1 MAMLFLDSCF
11 ALRYS
16 KSIMLLKSL
25 ELNGFKSFA
34 QKTILE
40 FPGGI
45 TAIVGPNGSGKSN
58 VIDAIRW
65 ILGEREAKNL
75 RGGKAEDLIFAGT
88 PKRARS
94 GMASVSINFDNSGK
108 FFPLDFD
115 EVSVSREISRDG
127 DSTYALNKS
136 DVRAKDI
143 IDFFARSR
151 LGTRGLTI
159 INQGSSDLFVRATP
173 QERRFMIEEILGLK
187 EYQLKKLEA
196 ERKLKNT
203 ALNLEKIRLMI
214 EEVAPRLR
222 MLKRQAAKY
231 QTRDQKHA
239 ELTDIEQAYF
249 GTKAAALK
257 ASLAR
262 NAADVAGLHEIISA
276 KQRELFEL
284 ERTLEAIEST
294 KDRHAEA
301 ATLQAEETALLAKR
315 FQLQKDIARLEARIE
330 FSTDT
335 TSDQNIVYKKDEML
349 ALIRQIKQTLEDQLD
364 SQNIETLSQTVK
376 SLVAT
381 IQTYLNPPIRQRAD
395 DLPKPDNA
403 ALRDAIEQEKSALL
417 ASLSAL
423 DNQLAAIRSAR
434 EYFSQGLEDFNR
446 RFRDAFSRTETK
458 REEIRSIESRMQHL
472 SFESERLSLRL
483 SDLRAEWIR
492 NERNADQ
499 FDALTAAEGLA
510 DHQLAELERTMFR
523 LRAELL
529 SIGDI
534 DESLIAEA
542 TEVEAH
548 HAHLVSQ
555 SADLKKASVDL
566 TELVEELKRDVT
578 GKFNGAFK
586 EINEQ
591 FNHFFRLMF
600 GGGSAKMHIKTR
612 NIERIVE
619 ELTGEVSELDEQKQ
633 TDEPAQSGIEI
644 ELSLPKKRINSL
656 DVLSGGEK
664 SLVSIAALF
673 ALISVS
679 PPPFLVL
686 DEIDAPLDERNSE
699 RFAHLIK
706 EFAHKVQFIVVTHNR
721 TVMEA
726 ADVLYG
732 VTMNEDGTSK
742 LLSVKFDSPVAAQ

>member
-1 MAMLFLDSCF
+1 
-11 ALRYS
+11 
-16 KSIMLLKSL
+16 MLLKSL

-34 QKTILE
+34 QKTVLE

-88 PKRARS
+88 PKHARS

-127 DSTYALNKS
+127 NSTYALNKS

-203 ALNLEKIRLMI
+203 AVNLEKVRLMI
-214 EEVAPRLR
+214 EEVTPRLR
-222 MLKRQAAKY
+222 MLKRQVAKY
-231 QTRDQKHA
+231 QTRDQKRD
-239 ELTDIEQAYF
+239 ELIASEDTYF
-249 GTKAAALK
+249 GTKAATLTSAL
-257 ASLAR
+257 AH
-262 NAADVAGLHEIISA
+262 NNTTLHDLRQSIAA
-276 KQRELFEL
+276 KQQELTEFE
-284 ERTLEAIEST
+284 RALEAIEAT
-294 KDRHAEA
+294 KDQHAEA
-301 ATLQAEETALLAKR
+301 ATLKAQETELLTKR
-315 FQLQKDIARLEARIE
+315 FQLQKDIARLEAKLE

-335 TSDQNIVYKKDEML
+335 TSDQGVIYRKDEML
-349 ALIRQIKQTLEDQLD
+349 ALIRQIKHVLDTNAD
-364 SQNIETLSQTVK
+364 SQDIAQLSQTIK
-376 SLVAT
+376 TLIAKIDS
-381 IQTYLNPPIRQRAD
+381 YLNPPKL
-395 DLPKPDNA
+395 DLPKPDYSA
-403 ALRDAIEQEKSALL
+403 AHEEIEREKAVILTSLAELDAQLHAVRTAQE
-417 ASLSAL
+417 SL
-423 DNQLAAIRSAR
+423 
-434 EYFSQGLEDFNR
+434 SQGLEDFNG
-446 RFRDAFSRTETK
+446 RFRDAFGRKEAK
-458 REEIRSIESRMQHL
+458 REEIRTIEGRIQHL
-472 SFESERLSLRL
+472 AFENEKLSIRLE
-483 SDLRAEWIR
+483 DLRSEWIR
-492 NERNADQ
+492 NERDASQ
-499 FDALTAAEGLA
+499 FDTLTATEGVS
-510 DHQLAELERTMFR
+510 DYQLTELERQIFR

-529 SIGDI
+529 SIGDV

-542 TEVEAH
+542 NEVEAH
-548 HAHLVSQ
+548 HAHLVAQ
-555 SADLKKASVDL
+555 SADLEKASVDL
-566 TELVEELKRDVT
+566 AELVEELKRDVT
-578 GKFNGAFK
+578 GKFNNAFK
-586 EINEQ
+586 EINDQ
-591 FNHFFRLMF
+591 FNHYFRLMF
-600 GGGSAKMHIKTR
+600 NGGSAKMKIKTH
-612 NIERIVE
+612 NVDLIVE
-619 ELTGEVSELDEQKQ
+619 ELSGEVSEFEEQKQ
-633 TDEPAQSGIEI
+633 DEEPLQAGIEI

-699 RFAHLIK
+699 RFAQLIK
-706 EFAHKVQFIVVTHNR
+706 EFAHRAQFIVVTHNR
-721 TVMEA
+721 TVMEV

-742 LLSVKFDSPVAAQ
+742 LLSVKFDSSPAAI

>member
-1 MAMLFLDSCF
+1 
-11 ALRYS
+11 
-16 KSIMLLKSL
+16 MLLKSL

-34 QKTILE
+34 QKTVLE

-75 RGGKAEDLIFAGT
+75 RGSKAEDLIFAGT

-94 GMASVSINFDNSGK
+94 GMAQVSINFNNSEK

-127 DSTYALNKS
+127 SSTYGLNKS

-143 IDFFARSR
+143 IDFFARAR

-159 INQGSSDLFVRATP
+159 ISQGSSDMFVRATP

-203 ALNLEKIRLMI
+203 AVNLEKVRLMI
-214 EEVAPRLR
+214 EEVTPRLR
-222 MLKRQAAKY
+222 MLKRQVAKY
-231 QTRDQKHA
+231 QTRDQKRD
-239 ELTDIEQAYF
+239 ELIASENSYF
-249 GTKAAALK
+249 GTKTASIKETLTRNNAAL
-257 ASLAR
+257 AELR
-262 NAADVAGLHEIISA
+262 TGIST
-276 KQRELFEL
+276 KQQELTEL
-284 ERTLEAIEST
+284 ERALEAIEST
-294 KDRHAEA
+294 KDQHAEA
-301 ATLQAEETALLAKR
+301 ASLKAKETELLTR
-315 FQLQKDIARLEARIE
+315 QFQLQKDVARLEAKLE

-335 TSDQNIVYKKDEML
+335 TSDQGVVYRKDEML
-349 ALIRQIKQTLEDQLD
+349 ALIRQIKHALDATMD
-364 SQNIETLSQTVK
+364 SQDVAHLSQTIK
-376 SLVAT
+376 SLVAK
-381 IQTYLNPPIRQRAD
+381 IESYLNPPKL
-395 DLPKPDNA
+395 DLPKPDH
-403 ALRDAIEQEKSALL
+403 
-417 ASLSAL
+417 
-423 DNQLAAIRSAR
+423 AAIQADIEHDKNNLLFVLAGLDEQLKLVR
-434 EYFSQGLEDFNR
+434 EAQESLSQGLEDFNQ
-446 RFRDAFSRTETK
+446 RFRDAFGRKETK
-458 REEIRSIESRMQHL
+458 REEIRGIENRIQHL
-472 SFESERLSLRL
+472 SFENEKLSIRLA
-483 SDLRAEWIR
+483 DLKAEWIR
-492 NERNADQ
+492 NDRDESQ
-499 FDALTAAEGLA
+499 FEILVATEGLA
-510 DHQLAELERTMFR
+510 EHQLSEMERQMFR

-529 SIGDI
+529 SIGDV

-542 TEVEAH
+542 NEVEAH
-548 HAHLVSQ
+548 HAHLVVQSTDLEKA
-555 SADLKKASVDL
+555 SADLAQ
-566 TELVEELKRDVT
+566 LVEELKRDVS
-578 GKFNGAFK
+578 GKFNNAFK
-586 EINEQ
+586 EINDQ

-600 GGGSAKMHIKTR
+600 NGGSAKMKIKTP
-612 NIERIVE
+612 NVDRIVE
-619 ELTGEVSELDEQKQ
+619 ELSGEVSELEEQKQ
-633 TDEPAQSGIEI
+633 DDEPTQAGIEI

-699 RFAHLIK
+699 RFASLIK
-706 EFAHKVQFIVVTHNR
+706 EFANKVQFIVVTHNR
-721 TVMEA
+721 TVMES

-742 LLSVKFDSPVAAQ
+742 LLSVKFDSVGVA

>member
-1 MAMLFLDSCF
+1 
-11 ALRYS
+11 
-16 KSIMLLKSL
+16 MLLKSL

-34 QKTILE
+34 QKTVLE

-65 ILGEREAKNL
+65 ILGERDAKNL

-94 GMASVSINFDNSGK
+94 GMASVNINFDNSGK

-127 DSTYALNKS
+127 NSTYALNKS

-203 ALNLEKIRLMI
+203 AINLEKIHLMI
-214 EEVAPRLR
+214 EEVTPRLR
-222 MLKRQAAKY
+222 MLKRQVAKY
-231 QTRDQKHA
+231 QARDQKRA
-239 ELTDIEQAYF
+239 ELTAAEHAYF
-249 GTKAAALK
+249 GTKATALK
-257 ASLAR
+257 TTLAHN
-262 NAADVAGLHEIISA
+262 NANLAGLRETITQ
-276 KQRELFEL
+276 KQTDLAEL
-284 ERTLEAIEST
+284 ERALATIEQT
-294 KDRHAEA
+294 KDQHAEA
-301 ATLQAEETALLAKR
+301 SSLKERETALLAKQ
-315 FQLQKDIARLEARIE
+315 FQLQKDVARLEARIE
-330 FSTDT
+330 FSGDAAADHGVT
-335 TSDQNIVYKKDEML
+335 YRKDELL
-349 ALIRQIKQTLEDQLD
+349 ALLRQIKHVLDEHLD
-364 SQNIETLSQTVK
+364 SRDADALARVIK
-376 SLVAT
+376 SLAAKVNSYLTPQT
-381 IQTYLNPPIRQRAD
+381 IE
-395 DLPKPDNA
+395 LPEPDRSA
-403 ALRDAIEQEKSALL
+403 HDALGQEKTALL
-417 ASLSAL
+417 ASLAELDKHLADARMAQNAL
-423 DNQLAAIRSAR
+423 
-434 EYFSQGLEDFNR
+434 SQGLEDFNK
-446 RFRDAFSRTETK
+446 RFRDAFNMTEAK
-458 REEIRSIESRMQHL
+458 RNEIRAIEQRAQHL
-472 SFESERLSLRL
+472 SFENEKISIRLA
-483 SDLRAEWIR
+483 DLRAEWVR
-492 NERNADQ
+492 NELDEAQ
-499 FDALTAAEGLA
+499 FEALRPTEELG
-510 DHQLAELERTMFR
+510 DHELSDLERQIFR

-529 SIGDI
+529 SIGDV
-534 DESLIAEA
+534 DESLMTEA
-542 TEVEAH
+542 TEVETH

-555 SADLKKASVDL
+555 SADLTKASADL
-566 TELVEELKRDVT
+566 AQLTEELKRDIA

-586 EINEQ
+586 EINDQ
-591 FNHFFRLMF
+591 FDHFFRLMF
-600 GGGSAKMHIKTR
+600 GGGSAKMKIKTHHA
-612 NIERIVE
+612 ERIIE
-619 ELTGEVSELDEQKQ
+619 ELAGEESSAEDQPQ
-633 TDEPAQSGIEI
+633 ADEPAQLGIEI

-732 VTMNEDGTSK
+732 VTMEEPGVSK
-742 LLSVKFDSPVAAQ
+742 RIAVRFEESARKPAQEMEPASAN

>member
-1 MAMLFLDSCF
+1 
-11 ALRYS
+11 
-16 KSIMLLKSL
+16 MLLKSL

-34 QKTILE
+34 QKTVLE

-94 GMASVSINFDNSGK
+94 GMAQVSINFDNGGK

-115 EVSVSREISRDG
+115 EVTVSREISRDG
-127 DSTYALNKS
+127 SSTYALNRS

-203 ALNLEKIRLMI
+203 AINLEKVRLMI

-222 MLKRQAAKY
+222 MLKRQVSKY
-231 QTRDQKHA
+231 QTRDQKRDELIATENAYFGAKTAALKTTLTHNNATLNDLQKTVRVKQA
-239 ELTDIEQAYF
+239 ELTSLEQ
-249 GTKAAALK
+249 
-257 ASLAR
+257 
-262 NAADVAGLHEIISA
+262 
-276 KQRELFEL
+276 
-284 ERTLEAIEST
+284 TLEQIEST
-294 KDRHAEA
+294 KDQHAEA
-301 ATLQAEETALLAKR
+301 SSLKAQETELLTRR
-315 FQLQKDIARLEARIE
+315 FQLQKDIARLEAKLE

-335 TSDQNIVYKKDEML
+335 TSDQGVVYRKDEML
-349 ALIRQIKQTLEDQLD
+349 ALIRQIKHMLD
-364 SQNIETLSQTVK
+364 ESIDSTNVDTLS
-376 SLVAT
+376 AT
-381 IQTYLNPPIRQRAD
+381 IKTLAAKIDSYLNPAKLDI
-395 DLPKPDNA
+395 PKPDRSEA
-403 ALRDAIEQEKSALL
+403 HDIEREKTSLLKSLTDLDDQLATIRTAQE
-417 ASLSAL
+417 SLSH
-423 DNQLAAIRSAR
+423 
-434 EYFSQGLEDFNR
+434 GLEDFNQ
-446 RFRDAFSRTETK
+446 RFRQAFGHTETK
-458 REEIRSIESRMQHL
+458 REEIRTIEGRIQRLAFDNEKLSI
-472 SFESERLSLRL
+472 RLD
-483 SDLRAEWIR
+483 DLRNEWIR
-492 NERNADQ
+492 NERDASQ
-499 FDALTAAEGLA
+499 FDTLSAVGNPSE
-510 DHQLAELERTMFR
+510 QELSDMERHIFR

-529 SIGDI
+529 SIGDV
-534 DESLIAEA
+534 DETLIAEA
-542 TEVEAH
+542 NEVEAH
-548 HAHLVSQ
+548 HAHLVGQ
-555 SADLKKASVDL
+555 SADLEKASSDL
-566 TELVEELKRDVT
+566 AQLVEELKRDVT
-578 GKFNGAFK
+578 GKFNNAFK
-586 EINEQ
+586 DINDQ

-600 GGGSAKMHIKTR
+600 NGGSAKMKIKTH
-612 NIERIVE
+612 NVERIVE
-619 ELTGEVSELDEQKQ
+619 ELSGETSELEEPKSDE
-633 TDEPAQSGIEI
+633 EPLQAGIEI

-699 RFAHLIK
+699 RFANLIK

-721 TVMEA
+721 TVMEV

-742 LLSVKFDSPVAAQ
+742 LLSVKFDSVEVA

>member
-1 MAMLFLDSCF
+1 
-11 ALRYS
+11 
-16 KSIMLLKSL
+16 MLLKSL

-34 QKTILE
+34 QKTVLE

-94 GMASVSINFDNSGK
+94 GMAQVSINFDNSGK

-115 EVSVSREISRDG
+115 EVTVSREISRDG
-127 DSTYALNKS
+127 NSTYALNKS

-196 ERKLKNT
+196 ERKLKN
-203 ALNLEKIRLMI
+203 AAINLEKVRLMI
-214 EEVAPRLR
+214 EEVTPRLR
-222 MLKRQAAKY
+222 MLKRQVAKY
-231 QTRDQKHA
+231 QTRDQKRD
-239 ELTDIEQAYF
+239 ELIATENAYF
-249 GTKAAALK
+249 GTRSATIVAT
-257 ASLAR
+257 LAR
-262 NAADVAGLHEIISA
+262 NNTTLNELRNGIAA
-276 KQRELFEL
+276 KQHELAEL
-284 ERTLEAIEST
+284 ERALETIEST
-294 KDRHAEA
+294 KDQHAEA
-301 ATLQAEETALLAKR
+301 SALKAQETELLTKR
-315 FQLQKDIARLEARIE
+315 FQLQKDIARLEAKLE
-330 FSTDT
+330 FSSDATTD
-335 TSDQNIVYKKDEML
+335 QGVVYRKDEML
-349 ALIRQIKQTLEDQLD
+349 ALIRQIKHALDASVD
-364 SQNIETLSQTVK
+364 SQDVAHLSHTIKTLAVKIEL
-376 SLVAT
+376 
-381 IQTYLNPPIRQRAD
+381 YLTPPKL
-395 DLPKPDNA
+395 DLPKPDPSSMHA
-403 ALRDAIEQEKSALL
+403 EIEHEKANLIKSL
-417 ASLSAL
+417 AEL
-423 DNQLAAIRSAR
+423 DEQLTRVRSAQ
-434 EYFSQGLEDFNR
+434 ESLSQGLEGFNQ
-446 RFRDAFSRTETK
+446 RFREAFGHKEAK
-458 REEIRSIESRMQHL
+458 RDEIRAIENRIQHL
-472 SFESERLSLRL
+472 SFENETLSNRLA
-483 SDLRAEWIR
+483 DLKAEWIR
-492 NERNADQ
+492 NERDAAQ
-499 FDALTAAEGLA
+499 FETLSAAEGVA
-510 DHQLAELERTMFR
+510 DHQLSEMERQIFR

-529 SIGDI
+529 SIGDV

-542 TEVEAH
+542 NEVEAH
-548 HAHLVSQ
+548 HAHLVTQ
-555 SADLKKASVDL
+555 SADLEKASADL
-566 TELVEELKRDVT
+566 TQLVEELKRDVS
-578 GKFNGAFK
+578 GKFNNAFK
-586 EINEQ
+586 EINDQ

-600 GGGSAKMHIKTR
+600 NGGSAKMKIKTHQVD
-612 NIERIVE
+612 RIVE
-619 ELTGEVSELDEQKQ
+619 ELSGEVSELEEQKQ
-633 TDEPAQSGIEI
+633 DEEPAQAGIEI

-706 EFAHKVQFIVVTHNR
+706 EFANKVQFIVVTHNR
-721 TVMEA
+721 TVMES

-742 LLSVKFDSPVAAQ
+742 LLSVKFDSPAVV

>member
-1 MAMLFLDSCF
+1 
-11 ALRYS
+11 
-16 KSIMLLKSL
+16 MLLKSL

-34 QKTILE
+34 QKTVLE

-94 GMASVSINFDNSGK
+94 GMAQVSINFDNSKK

-115 EVSVSREISRDG
+115 EVTVSREISRDG
-127 DSTYALNKS
+127 NSTYGLNKS

-203 ALNLEKIRLMI
+203 AVNLEKIRLMI
-214 EEVAPRLR
+214 EEVTPRLR
-222 MLKRQAAKY
+222 MLKRQVAKY
-231 QTRDQKHA
+231 QTRDAKRD
-239 ELTDIEQAYF
+239 ELTALEQSYF
-249 GTKAAALK
+249 GTKLSSIK
-257 ASLAR
+257 TLSKHNEASLVELRASIT
-262 NAADVAGLHEIISA
+262 H
-276 KQRELFEL
+276 KQVERSDL
-284 ERTLEAIEST
+284 EHSLETIEST
-294 KDRHAEA
+294 KDQHAEA
-301 ATLQAEETALLAKR
+301 AILKTQETELLAKR
-315 FQLQKDIARLEARIE
+315 FQLQRDIARLEAKLE
-330 FSTDT
+330 FSSDT
-335 TSDQNIVYKKDEML
+335 TSDQGITYRKDEML
-349 ALIRQIKQTLEDQLD
+349 ALIRQIKHALEKDAD
-364 SQNIETLSQTVK
+364 SEDVTHLSHTIK
-376 SLVAT
+376 SLLAT
-381 IQTYLNPPIRQRAD
+381 INSYLNPPKL
-395 DLPKPDNA
+395 DLPKPDYSA
-403 ALRDAIEQEKSALL
+403 AAAEIEHDKNNLLL
-417 ASLSAL
+417 ALAGLDEHLTSVRTAQESL
-423 DNQLAAIRSAR
+423 AR
-434 EYFSQGLEDFNR
+434 GLEDFNQ
-446 RFRDAFSRTETK
+446 RFRAAFSRVEAK
-458 REEIRSIESRMQHL
+458 REEIRSVEHHIQRL
-472 SFESERLSLRL
+472 SFENEKLSIRL
-483 SDLRAEWIR
+483 SDLQAEWVR
-492 NERNADQ
+492 NEHDPSLFESLHADGERS
-499 FDALTAAEGLA
+499 DS
-510 DHQLAELERTMFR
+510 QLSEMERQIFR

-529 SIGDI
+529 SIGDV
-534 DESLIAEA
+534 DASLIAEA
-542 TEVEAH
+542 NEVEAH
-548 HAHLVSQ
+548 HSHLVTQ
-555 SADLKKASVDL
+555 SADLEKASTDL
-566 TELVEELKRDVT
+566 AQLVEELKRDVT

-586 EINEQ
+586 EINDQ

-600 GGGSAKMHIKTR
+600 GGGSAKMKIKSHSIDHI
-612 NIERIVE
+612 IED
-619 ELTGEVSELDEQKQ
+619 LNGEVSEFEEQKQ
-633 TDEPAQSGIEI
+633 EDEPAQSGIEI

-699 RFAHLIK
+699 RFANLIK

-721 TVMEA
+721 TVMET

-732 VTMNEDGTSK
+732 VTMNDDGTSK
-742 LLSVKFDSPVAAQ
+742 LLSIQFNASTAA